1 MGGGGGCNAGSSK
14 EKGKKKQLKAVG
26 EIHEFLQIDRLSP
39 KRKKKKY
46 RMYQKYKA
54 FDGRITRNPLK

>member
-39 KRKKKKY
+39 KRKKKSIGCI
-46 RMYQKYKA
+46 RS
-54 FDGRITRNPLK
+54 TRHLMGELQGIH